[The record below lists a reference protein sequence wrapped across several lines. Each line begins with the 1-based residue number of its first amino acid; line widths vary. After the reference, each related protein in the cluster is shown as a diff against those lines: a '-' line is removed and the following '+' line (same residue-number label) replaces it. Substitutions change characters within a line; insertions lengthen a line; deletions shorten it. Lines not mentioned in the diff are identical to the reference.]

1 MRTLNP
7 FTVYL
12 NAVAPIAQQHDLTEV
27 LAGVY
32 WALKNNAEDFPV
44 IPGYKTLR
52 MVKTDPVRGIPPLR
66 IIFRIVDDEE
76 VSLNWIEVANSDEYQ
91 GPPIL

>member
-12 NAVAPIAQQHDLTEV
+12 NAVDPIAQQHDLTEV

-52 MVKTDPVRGIPPLR
+52 MVKTDSVRGIPALR
-66 IIFRIVDDEE
+66 IIFRIVDDKE
-76 VSLNWIEVANSDEYQ
+76 VALHWIEVASTDEYQ

>member
-1 MRTLNP
+1 MRTIEASE
-7 FTVYL
+7 VYSHAL
-12 NAVAPIAQQHDLTEV
+12 KDLSDRTDIEDAVSAL
-27 LAGVY
+27 L

-52 MVKTDPVRGIPPLR
+52 MAKTDSVRDVPSLHL
-66 IIFRIVDDEE
+66 IFKILGDKVRLEY
-76 VSLNWIEVANSDEYQ
+76 IETAESDEFR